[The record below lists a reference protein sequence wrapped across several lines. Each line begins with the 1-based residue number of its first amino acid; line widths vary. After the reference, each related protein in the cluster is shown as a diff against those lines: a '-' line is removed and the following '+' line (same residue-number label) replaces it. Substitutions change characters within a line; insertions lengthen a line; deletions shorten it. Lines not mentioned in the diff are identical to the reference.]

1 MRSIYVLA
9 AFIGAGLATNKH
21 HNISQEIDAL
31 QNSTIDES
39 MFSNKT
45 VFDRNMTK
53 NTTSLFANKLN
64 LAENKNKNLF
74 DFVEKKL

>member
-9 AFIGAGLATNKH
+9 AFIGAGLATDKH

-39 MFSNKT
+39 AFGNK
-45 VFDRNMTK
+45 VVVDRNMTK
-53 NTTSLFANKLN
+53 NSTITFANKLN
-64 LAENKNKNLF
+64 LAE
-74 DFVEKKL
+74 